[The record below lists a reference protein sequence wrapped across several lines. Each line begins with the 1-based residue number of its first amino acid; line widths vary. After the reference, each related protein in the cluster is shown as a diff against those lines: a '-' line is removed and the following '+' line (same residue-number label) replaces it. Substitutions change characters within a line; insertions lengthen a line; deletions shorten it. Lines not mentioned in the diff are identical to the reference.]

1 MKKHP
6 KFYLLLFLAMGL
18 FFTNCSNDDNIV
30 PEVEPETE
38 NPETEE
44 PAETAAD
51 YPVQNFMWRA
61 MNAFYFWQADVPNLA
76 DDKFDSLEDTEY
88 IEFLSSEED
97 PVDFFY
103 RDLCFNHENAVS
115 QAAAVDRFSF
125 LSENYKE
132 LVQSFQGV
140 SRSNGVDFNL
150 YLFSNNDGVYGV
162 VNYIAPNSD
171 ASTKD
176 IQRGDIFTGVNGQA
190 LNLDNYQDLLF
201 GEDATYTLNLAEI
214 RDNTISDTGEEV
226 SLTKVENF
234 AENPILV
241 NKVLEQNG
249 IKIGYLM
256 YNSFVA
262 DYDDELNQ
270 VFGDFEAQGVS
281 ELILDFRY
289 NGGGRVSSAIQ
300 IASSVY
306 GTNTDEL
313 FLKARYNDKIQST
326 FDPGDGENNFT
337 DETFDSGTM
346 LNSLNLNRVY
356 VIATESTASASEL
369 VMNGLEPYIDVVHV
383 GTRTVGKNEFSNTF
397 VDDPAASYFYREDRE
412 GFINPDNQWAI
423 QPLLGR
429 NENADGFSDY
439 TSGLVPD
446 YELPEDIANLGVLGE
461 DSDPLL
467 DLTLSVISGAT
478 AKRSFEPEFV
488 GEYLTSSYMFK
499 PMGNNMSMNGL
510 LKPVLTSD

>member
-1 MKKHP
+1 
-6 KFYLLLFLAMGL
+6 
-18 FFTNCSNDDNIV
+18 
-30 PEVEPETE
+30 
-38 NPETEE
+38 
-44 PAETAAD
+44 
-51 YPVQNFMWRA
+51 
-61 MNAFYFWQADVPNLA
+61 
-76 DDKFDSLEDTEY
+76 
-88 IEFLSSEED
+88 
-97 PVDFFY
+97 
-103 RDLCFNHENAVS
+103 
-115 QAAAVDRFSF
+115 
-125 LSENYKE
+125 
-132 LVQSFQGV
+132 
-140 SRSNGVDFNL
+140 VDFNL